1 MMKKNK
7 HITINLTEDQYNAV
21 LLMAIKENRNITN
34 MVYIL
39 LQAAIE
45 NSIINYID
53 EKSTGFKKLTRI

>member
-1 MMKKNK
+1 MKKNK
-7 HITINLTEDQYNAV
+7 HVTLNLTEDQYNAV
-21 LLMAIKENRNITN
+21 LLMATKENRNITN

-53 EKSTGFKKLTRI
+53 EKSTGFKKLRRI

>member
-1 MMKKNK
+1 MKKNR
-7 HITINLTEDQYNAV
+7 HITLNLTEDQYNAV
-21 LLMAIKENRNITN
+21 LLMATKENRNITN

-53 EKSTGFKKLTRI
+53 EKSTGFKKLTRF